1 MKGEVNEKPIFACCR
16 CRSADGGVGVRQC
29 RGCTEERAA
38 TGRRQGLH
46 RFPADGA
53 TVDKTFTVKFGIE
66 GIALKPAGDQT
77 AHSGHHHLLVD
88 VDKAPVADMPLP
100 TSLMPENNAPLPAGP
115 QVLHFG
121 KAQTEATITL
131 TPGKHT
137 LQLVLGD
144 KYHVPFKPSVESQ
157 KITVDVK

>member
-1 MKGEVNEKPIFACCR
+1 MNSLF
-16 CRSADGGVGVRQC
+16 S
-29 RGCTEERAA
+29 RAA
-38 TGRRQGLH
+38 VAGLLVGASV
-46 RFPADGA
+46 FASAADALKSQEPPKDAKVVIVSPADGA

-66 GIALKPAGDQT
+66 GMALKPAGDQT
-77 AHSGHHHLLVD
+77 PHTGHHHLLVD
-88 VDKAPVADMPLP
+88 VDKEPVADMPLP

-144 KYHVPFKPSVESQ
+144 KYHVPFKPSVESK
-157 KITVDVK
+157 KITVEVK

>member
-1 MKGEVNEKPIFACCR
+1 MNSLFSRAAVAGLLMGAAALANA
-16 CRSADGGVGVRQC
+16 ADGLKSHEPPKDAKVFIVS
-29 RGCTEERAA
+29 
-38 TGRRQGLH
+38 
-46 RFPADGA
+46 PADGA

-66 GIALKPAGDQT
+66 GMQLKPAGDQT
-77 AHSGHHHLLVD
+77 PHTGHHHLLVD
-88 VDKAPVADMPLP
+88 VDKQPLEDMPLP

-144 KYHVPFKPSVESQ
+144 QYHVPFKPSVESN

>member
-1 MKGEVNEKPIFACCR
+1 MKSLI
-16 CRSADGGVGVRQC
+16 S
-29 RGCTEERAA
+29 RAA
-38 TGRRQGLH
+38 VAGLLMGASV
-46 RFPADGA
+46 FASAADALKSEQPPEGAKVFIVSPADGA

-66 GIALKPAGDQT
+66 GMALKPAGDQT
-77 AHSGHHHLLVD
+77 PHTGHHHLLVD
-88 VDKAPVADMPLP
+88 VDTAPAADQPLP

-144 KYHVPFKPSVESQ
+144 QYHVPFKPSVESK
-157 KITVDVK
+157 KITVTVK

>member
-1 MKGEVNEKPIFACCR
+1 MNSLF
-16 CRSADGGVGVRQC
+16 S
-29 RGCTEERAA
+29 RAA
-38 TGRRQGLH
+38 VAGLLMGASVLASAADALQSQEPPKDAKV
-46 RFPADGA
+46 FIVSPADGA
-53 TVDKTFTVKFGIE
+53 TVDKTFTVKFAIE
-66 GIALKPAGDQT
+66 GMALKPAGDQT
-77 AHSGHHHLLVD
+77 PHSGHHHLLVD
-88 VDKAPVADMPLP
+88 VDKQPLSDTPLP

-121 KAQTEATITL
+121 KAQTDATITL

-157 KITVDVK
+157 KITVTVK

>member
-1 MKGEVNEKPIFACCR
+1 MNSLF
-16 CRSADGGVGVRQC
+16 S
-29 RGCTEERAA
+29 RAA
-38 TGRRQGLH
+38 VAGLLMGAAVVASAADTALKSQEPPKDAKV
-46 RFPADGA
+46 FIVSPADGA

-77 AHSGHHHLLVD
+77 EHSGHHHLLVD
-88 VDKAPVADMPLP
+88 VDKEPVADQPLP
-100 TSLMPENNAPLPAGP
+100 TSLMPESGVALPAGP

-121 KAQTEATITL
+121 KAQTETTITL

-144 KYHVPFKPSVESQ
+144 KYHVPFKPSVESK
-157 KITVDVK
+157 KITVEVK

>member
-1 MKGEVNEKPIFACCR
+1 MNSLF
-16 CRSADGGVGVRQC
+16 S
-29 RGCTEERAA
+29 RAA
-38 TGRRQGLH
+38 VAGLLMGASV
-46 RFPADGA
+46 FASAADALKSQEPPKEAKVFIVSPADGA

-66 GIALKPAGDQT
+66 GMGLKPAGDQT
-77 AHSGHHHLLVD
+77 PHTGHHHLLVD
-88 VDKAPVADMPLP
+88 VDKEPVADMPLP
-100 TSLMPENNAPLPAGP
+100 TSLMPEAGTALPAGP

-121 KAQTEATITL
+121 KAQTETSITL

-144 KYHVPFKPSVESQ
+144 QYHVPFKPSVESQ